1 MFRHQPVRNYFRSRK
16 QLQTTQQ
23 TNRNV
28 NNIAKLGNIIE
39 VEDLN
44 ALNEYVNSNLGAK
57 EYQVTHKANAI
68 FLSCIDFRFIDDTI
82 HLLEGEEQCKCF
94 DSFCLAGCCLGSN
107 TFTKWR
113 DVFKEHVTI
122 AESLHHIDKIIFIE
136 HMDCGAYKLIYGE
149 ITRDEEVS
157 LHIKNVREAYQK
169 FRVIYPNLQFVAY
182 LIDVNSSWQKISL

>member
-1 MFRHQPVRNYFRSRK
+1 MQNYLKKWSLPATPATPDKPVTRNP
-16 QLQTTQQ
+16 
-23 TNRNV
+23 ND
-28 NNIAKLGNIIE
+28 IAKLGNIIE

-44 ALNEYVNSNLGAK
+44 ALNKYVQLNSGGREYEAI
-57 EYQVTHKANAI
+57 HKAKAL
-68 FLSCIDFRFIDDTI
+68 FLSCIDFRFIDTTI
-82 HLLEGEEQCKCF
+82 RLLEGEEQCQCF

-113 DVFKEHVTI
+113 DVFKQHVVI

-149 ITRDEEVS
+149 ITREEERA

-169 FRVIYPNLQFVAY
+169 FKLIYPKLAFSAF
-182 LIDVNSSWQKISL
+182 LINVDNSTEKIPLK